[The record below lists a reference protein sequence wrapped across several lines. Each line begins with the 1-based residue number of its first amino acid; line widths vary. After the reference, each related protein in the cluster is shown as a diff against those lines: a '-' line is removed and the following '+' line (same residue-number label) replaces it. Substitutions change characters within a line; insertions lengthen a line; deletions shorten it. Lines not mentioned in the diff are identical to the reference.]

1 MGKIVVKKEKYTMIS
16 VRPKTKNM
24 IINEMFKYKYRY
36 YDDFLI
42 DVMKILK
49 QFKPELKEMKK

>member
-1 MGKIVVKKEKYTMIS
+1 MEKKEKYTMIS